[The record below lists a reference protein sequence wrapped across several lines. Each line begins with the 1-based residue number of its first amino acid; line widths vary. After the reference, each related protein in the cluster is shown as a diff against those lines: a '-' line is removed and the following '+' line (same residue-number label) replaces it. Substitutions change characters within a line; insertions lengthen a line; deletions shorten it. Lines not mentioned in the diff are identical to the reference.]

1 MTMTTDQPDTPTK
14 PNPQL
19 NPLLKLALDL
29 GPLAL
34 FFAIYAKYDIFPAT
48 AAFMAAAV
56 AAVLTTYAMIR
67 RWPVMPVVTAVV
79 VVVMGGLTL
88 WLHDQTFIQ
97 LKPTII
103 YALFGGILLG
113 GYVFK
118 KSVLEIVFDAVFPLT
133 HEGWR
138 KLTLRWALFF
148 LAMALLNEA
157 VRLGYLQPLADLGA
171 TAGILPKI
179 DTQSFDFWLKFKVFG
194 FAPLF
199 FLFSMLQLPLMM
211 RYAVEDPASAESSSG
226 S

>member
-1 MTMTTDQPDTPTK
+1 MTMTTEKPDTPRK
-14 PNPQL
+14 L
-19 NPLLKLALDL
+19 DPLLKLALDL

-34 FFAIYAKYDIFPAT
+34 FFAVYAKYDIFPAT

-56 AAVLTTYAMIR
+56 AALLVSYAKIR
-67 RWPVMPVVTAVV
+67 RWPVMPLVTAVV

-113 GYVFK
+113 GYLFN
-118 KSVLEIVFDAVFPLT
+118 KSFLEIVFDAVFPLT

-171 TAGILPKI
+171 MTGVLPKI
-179 DTQSFDFWLKFKVFG
+179 DTQSFAFWLKFKVFG
-194 FAPLF
+194 FVPLF

-211 RYAVEDPASAESSSG
+211 RYAVEEDTPAESSG
-226 S
+226 SSS

>member
-1 MTMTTDQPDTPTK
+1 MTMTTEK
-14 PNPQL
+14 PAKKL

-34 FFAIYAKYDIFPAT
+34 FFAIYVKYDIFPAT
-48 AAFMAAAV
+48 AAFMVAAV
-56 AAVLTTYAMIR
+56 AAVLATYAMIR
-67 RWPVMPVVTAVV
+67 RWPVMPLVTAVV

-113 GYVFK
+113 GWLLNR
-118 KSVLEIVFDAVFPLT
+118 SLLEIVFDAVFPLT
-133 HEGWR
+133 PEGWR

-157 VRLGYLQPLADLGA
+157 VRLGGAQPLADLGA
-171 TAGILPKI
+171 TMGILPKI
-179 DTQSFDFWLKFKVFG
+179 DTRSFDFWLKFKVFG

-211 RYAVEDPASAESSSG
+211 RYAAEEGPAPAEESSG
-226 S
+226 SGS

>member
-1 MTMTTDQPDTPTK
+1 MTMTTEKPDTPK
-14 PNPQL
+14 KL

-34 FFAIYAKYDIFPAT
+34 FFAVYVKYDIFPAT
-48 AAFMAAAV
+48 AVFMAAAV
-56 AAVLTTYAMIR
+56 AAVLTSYAMIR
-67 RWPVMPVVTAVV
+67 RWPVMPLVTAVV

-88 WLHDQTFIQ
+88 WLHDQTFLQ
-97 LKPTII
+97 LKPTIV

-113 GYVFK
+113 GYLFNR
-118 KSVLEIVFDAVFPLT
+118 SFLEMVFDAVFPLT

-157 VRLGYLQPLADLGA
+157 VRYGYLQPLADFGSA
-171 TAGILPKI
+171 IHVLPQI
-179 DTQSFDFWLKFKVFG
+179 DTTSFDFWLKFKVFG

-199 FLFSMLQLPLMM
+199 FLFSMLQMPLMM
-211 RYAVEDPASAESSSG
+211 RYSAEEPASAESSG
-226 S
+226 SSS